1 MWIRFDRKSFFFNFC
16 WFRVRLAFS
25 ILSTHP
31 ALLAVSADDSDFFK
45 RLKND

>member
-1 MWIRFDRKSFFFNFC
+1 LLVPRAIG
-16 WFRVRLAFS
+16 VS

-31 ALLAVSADDSDFFK
+31 AFLAVSADDSDFFK